1 MIINFEMLTKFNV
14 CQDEK
19 DAFVEAFPDGLDVS
33 GLWGTADQR
42 AATWLRLLQSEVVK
56 RNLGWVIGEGLV
68 PARITANLSGA
79 NLTGANLRGA
89 DLTGAN
95 LRGADLT
102 GANLSGANLT
112 GTNLITAN
120 LSGANLTGANLRG
133 ANLTGA
139 DLYEANLNGANL
151 TWADL
156 YEANLNGANLNGA
169 YLRGANLTGAD
180 LYGAYSNKY
189 TRWPDGFSPKRTAD
203 HGVSSTDIPDD
214 ANVPF

>member
-89 DLTGAN
+89 
-95 LRGADLT
+95 
-102 GANLSGANLT
+102 NLT
-112 GTNLITAN
+112 G
-120 LSGANLTGANLRG
+120 
-133 ANLTGA
+133 
-139 DLYEANLNGANL
+139 
-151 TWADL
+151 ADL

-203 HGVSSTDIPDD
+203 HGVSSTDIPGD